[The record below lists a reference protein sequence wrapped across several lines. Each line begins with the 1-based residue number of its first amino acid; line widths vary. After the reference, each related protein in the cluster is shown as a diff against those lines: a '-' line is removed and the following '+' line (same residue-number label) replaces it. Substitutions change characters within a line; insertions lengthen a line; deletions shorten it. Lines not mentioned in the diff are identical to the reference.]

1 MFPRHGRPP
10 PGGGIERRLRS
21 VLNVMSFTDIPL
33 LGPRDEVFPAL
44 SDAQI
49 ERVKARGRVRTITAG
64 EVLIEQGE
72 AAIPFFVMLS
82 GELEAVRPT
91 ELGKRVITVSG
102 RGQFTGEINTLSGRR
117 AMFRIEVTEPGEV
130 IELDRN
136 QMMALVQGDAE
147 IGEIVVRAFILR
159 RAGLVSG
166 HIGDVV
172 LVGSAHS
179 ADTLRLKEFLMRNG
193 HPYAYLDL
201 ERDADAE
208 QLMASFD
215 IAASEVPVV
224 ICRGKNALRNPSN
237 RALADCLGFNEA
249 IDEARVRDVVVIGA
263 GPSGL
268 AAAVYG
274 ASEGLDVLVIESN
287 APGGQAGSSSRIEN
301 YLGFPTGISGLEL
314 AARAYTQA
322 EKFGA
327 ELLMDR
333 VVRLECNRE
342 PYHVRLESGITVA
355 ARSIIVASGVRY
367 RKPDLENLER
377 FEGNGIYYGATFVE
391 AQLCSGDEAVVVG
404 GGNSAGQAA
413 VFLSESASRV
423 YVLVRSDSLAESM
436 SRYLSYRIEQTPNI
450 QLLTQTEITAL
461 LGDDR
466 LQGVRWRND
475 RTGAVEE
482 HPIAH
487 VFMMTGAAPNTAWLD
502 GCVALD
508 EKGFVKTGSQLSL
521 EDLTAAGWPL
531 VRQPFLFETNLHG
544 VFAVGDVRGGSVK
557 RVASAVGEGSVAISF
572 VHQVLSQ

>member
-1 MFPRHGRPP
+1 
-10 PGGGIERRLRS
+10 
-21 VLNVMSFTDIPL
+21 MSSTEVPL
-33 LGPRDEVFPAL
+33 VGPRDKVFPTL

-49 ERVKARGRVRTITAG
+49 DRVKARGRLRAVTAG

-72 AAIPFFVMLS
+72 ATVPFFVVLS
-82 GELEAVRPT
+82 GELEAVRPI
-91 ELGKRVITVSG
+91 ELGKRIITLSG

-117 AMFRIEVTEPGEV
+117 TMFRIQVSQPGEV
-130 IELDRN
+130 IELDRH

-159 RAGLVSG
+159 RAGLVTG
-166 HIGDVV
+166 HVGDVV

-193 HPYAYLDL
+193 HPYNYLDL
-201 ERDADAE
+201 ERDTDAE
-208 QLMASFD
+208 QLMTAFKIASSD
-215 IAASEVPVV
+215 IPVV
-224 ICRGKNALRNPSN
+224 ICRGETALRNPSN
-237 RALADCLGFNEA
+237 RDLADFLGFNEA
-249 IDEARVRDVVVIGA
+249 IDETQVRDVVVIGA

-274 ASEGLDVLVIESN
+274 ASEGLDVLVVETN

-301 YLGFPTGISGLEL
+301 YLGFPTGVSGQEL

-333 VVRLECNRE
+333 AMRLECDRQ
-342 PYHVRLESGITVA
+342 PYRVRLESGGEIPTRTIV
-355 ARSIIVASGVRY
+355 VASGVRY
-367 RKPDLENLER
+367 RKPPLDNLER

-391 AQLCSGDEAVVVG
+391 AQLCAREEVVVVG

-423 YVLVRSDSLAESM
+423 YVLVRSAGLAESM
-436 SRYLSYRIEQTPNI
+436 SRYLSRRIEQTPNI
-450 QLLTQTEITAL
+450 QLLTQTEIVSL

-466 LQGVRWRND
+466 LRAVRWRNKQ
-475 RTGAVEE
+475 TEAIEE

-502 GCVALD
+502 GCIALD
-508 EKGFVKTGSQLSL
+508 EKGFVRTGLELSP
-521 EDLTAAGWPL
+521 EDLAMARWPL
-531 VRQPFLFETNLHG
+531 ARQPSLLETSLPG

-557 RVASAVGEGSVAISF
+557 RVASAVGEGSIAISF
-572 VHQVLSQ
+572 VHQVLAQ